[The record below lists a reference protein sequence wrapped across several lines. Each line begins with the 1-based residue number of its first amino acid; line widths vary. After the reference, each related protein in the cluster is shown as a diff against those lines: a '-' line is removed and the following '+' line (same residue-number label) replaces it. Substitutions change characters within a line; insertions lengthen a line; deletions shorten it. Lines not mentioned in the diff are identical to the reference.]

1 MLQPQSCNFMN
12 GPRISFVNKYIYV
25 VVNFIEPFVEV
36 HNIDNSLLTI
46 AKLSVI

>member
-12 GPRISFVNKYIYV
+12 GPRISFVNKYV